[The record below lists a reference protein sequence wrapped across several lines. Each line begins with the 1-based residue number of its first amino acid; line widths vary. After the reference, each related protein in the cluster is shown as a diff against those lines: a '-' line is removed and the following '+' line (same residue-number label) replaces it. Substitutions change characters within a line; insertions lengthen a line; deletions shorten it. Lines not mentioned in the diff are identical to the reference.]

1 MCTRQRDRMPGAG
14 DYARVTMMRS
24 VLPGLVM
31 LLALAASTAHAAG
44 PRELLA
50 RARQLY
56 NAGQYDEAIEAA
68 RGASATPELADRAR
82 IVLSR
87 ASLERFRRSMD
98 PADLST
104 ARETL
109 AQIKTTELG
118 PDDRLDLI
126 IATGELLYFDDKPG
140 AAAEQFD
147 VALGRI
153 DPKRPEARELILDWW
168 ASALDRQAQVVSAA
182 EARAIEMR
190 IVSRMEEELRR
201 DEESNVASYWLVM
214 GARGAGDIERAWS
227 AAIAAWVRAAQAGRK
242 GTSLQADLNRLVVEV
257 VIPERARQLSS
268 SNPDSAATAMRQEWE
283 SLKQAWIA
291 K

>member
-1 MCTRQRDRMPGAG
+1 
-14 DYARVTMMRS
+14 
-24 VLPGLVM
+24 M
-31 LLALAASTAHAAG
+31 LLALAGSTAQAAG

-56 NAGQYDEAIEAA
+56 NAGQYDEAIQAA
-68 RGASATPELADRAR
+68 RGAADAPELVDRAR
-82 IVLSR
+82 IVVSR

-182 EARAIEMR
+182 EARTIEMR
-190 IVSRMEEELRR
+190 IVSRMEEELQRVEDSR
-201 DEESNVASYWLVM
+201 VASYWLV
-214 GARGAGDIERAWS
+214 AGTRATGDVERAWS
-227 AAIAAWVRAAQAGRK
+227 AAIAAWVRAAQAGPK
-242 GTSLQADLNRLVVEV
+242 GAALQADLNRLVIQVI
-257 VIPERARQLSS
+257 IPERARQLAA
-268 SNPDSAATAMRQEWE
+268 NNADAATASADAMRKEWE
-283 SLKQAWIA
+283 LLKQAWVA
-291 K
+291 R

>member
-1 MCTRQRDRMPGAG
+1 MPGAG
-14 DYARVTMMRS
+14 DYARVTVMRS
-24 VLPGLVM
+24 VVLSVVM
-31 LLALAASTAHAAG
+31 LALAVSTAAAAG
-44 PRELLA
+44 PRELLS

-56 NAGQYDEAIEAA
+56 NAGKYDEAIEAA
-68 RGASATPELADRAR
+68 RGATAAPELVDRAR
-82 IVLSR
+82 IVVAR

-109 AQIKTTELG
+109 AQIKNAELG
-118 PDDRLDLI
+118 LDDRLDLI

-147 VALGRI
+147 VALGRV

-190 IVSRMEEELRR
+190 IVSRMEEELQRA
-201 DEESNVASYWLVM
+201 EESRVASYWLV
-214 GARGAGDIERAWS
+214 AATRAAGDVERAWS
-227 AAIAAWVRAAQAGRK
+227 AAIAAWVRAAQAGPK
-242 GTSLQADLNRLVVEV
+242 GAALQADLNRLVIQV
-257 VIPERARQLSS
+257 VIPERARQLVANS
-268 SNPDSAATAMRQEWE
+268 PEGAAASAAAMRKEWE
-283 SLKQAWIA
+283 SLKQAWLA
-291 K
+291 R

>member
-1 MCTRQRDRMPGAG
+1 
-14 DYARVTMMRS
+14 MRS
-24 VLPGLVM
+24 TVVGLM
-31 LLALAASTAHAAG
+31 MLALVASTAHGAG

-56 NAGQYDEAIEAA
+56 NDGKYDEAIEAA
-68 RGASATPELADRAR
+68 RGATASPELLDRAR
-82 IVLSR
+82 IVLAR

-98 PADLST
+98 AADLST

-109 AQIKTTELG
+109 SEIKTTDLS

-126 IATGELLYFDDKPG
+126 VATGELLYFDDKPG

-147 VALGRI
+147 LALGRV

-190 IVSRMEEELRR
+190 IVSRMEEELQRSEDSR
-201 DEESNVASYWLVM
+201 VASYWLV
-214 GARGAGDIERAWS
+214 ASTRATGDVERAWS
-227 AAIAAWVRAAQAGRK
+227 AAIAAWVRAAQSGSK
-242 GTSLQADLNRLVVEV
+242 GAALQADLDRLVIQVI
-257 VIPERARQLSS
+257 IPERARQLAAD
-268 SNPDSAATAMRQEWE
+268 NPDGAAAAMRKEWDL
-283 SLKQAWIA
+283 LKQAWIA

>member
-1 MCTRQRDRMPGAG
+1 VVA
-14 DYARVTMMRS
+14 
-24 VLPGLVM
+24 VLFKLT
-31 LLALAASTAHAAG
+31 LAVSTAAAAG
-44 PRELLA
+44 PRELLS

-56 NAGQYDEAIEAA
+56 NAGKYDEAIEAA
-68 RGASATPELADRAR
+68 RGATAAPELVDRAR
-82 IVLSR
+82 IVVAR

-109 AQIKTTELG
+109 AQIKNAELG
-118 PDDRLDLI
+118 LDDRLDLI

-147 VALGRI
+147 VALGRV

-190 IVSRMEEELRR
+190 IVSRMEEELQRA
-201 DEESNVASYWLVM
+201 EESRVASYWLV
-214 GARGAGDIERAWS
+214 AATRAAGDVERAWS
-227 AAIAAWVRAAQAGRK
+227 AAIAAWVRAAQAGPK
-242 GTSLQADLNRLVVEV
+242 GAALQADLNRLVIQV
-257 VIPERARQLSS
+257 VIPERARQLAANS
-268 SNPDSAATAMRQEWE
+268 PEGAAASAAAMRKEWE
-283 SLKQAWIA
+283 SLKQAWLA
-291 K
+291 R

>member
-1 MCTRQRDRMPGAG
+1 MRSLAVCAILALVASTTPGA
-14 DYARVTMMRS
+14 V
-24 VLPGLVM
+24 
-31 LLALAASTAHAAG
+31 G

-56 NAGQYDEAIEAA
+56 NAGKYDEAIEAA
-68 RGASATPELADRAR
+68 RDAGAVPELADRAR
-82 IVLSR
+82 VVVAR

-98 PADLST
+98 PSDLST
-104 ARETL
+104 ARDTL
-109 AQIKTTELG
+109 AQMKTASLG

-140 AAAEQFD
+140 ASAEQFEL
-147 VALGRI
+147 ALGRI
-153 DPKRPEARELILDWW
+153 DPKHSDARELVLDWW
-168 ASALDRQAQVVSAA
+168 ASALDRQAQIVSAT
-182 EARAIEMR
+182 EARAIEVR
-190 IVSRMEEELRR
+190 IVARMEEELRR
-201 DEESNVASYWLVM
+201 DEESNVASYWLVA

-227 AAIAAWVRAAQAGRK
+227 AAIAAWVRAAQSGRK

>member
-1 MCTRQRDRMPGAG
+1 
-14 DYARVTMMRS
+14 MRS
-24 VLPGLVM
+24 VVPGLLVM

-50 RARQLY
+50 QARQLY

-68 RGASATPELADRAR
+68 RGAAAAPDLVDRAR

-190 IVSRMEEELRR
+190 IVSRMEEELQRVEDSR
-201 DEESNVASYWLVM
+201 VASYWLVA
-214 GARGAGDIERAWS
+214 GTRAAGDVERAWS
-227 AAIAAWVRAAQAGRK
+227 AAIAAWVRAAQAGPK
-242 GTSLQADLNRLVVEV
+242 GAALQADLDRLVIQV
-257 VIPERARQLSS
+257 VIPERARQLGANNADAASA
-268 SNPDSAATAMRQEWE
+268 SAAAMRKEWE
-283 SLKQAWIA
+283 LLKQAWVA
-291 K
+291 R

>member
-1 MCTRQRDRMPGAG
+1 
-14 DYARVTMMRS
+14 MMRS

-68 RGASATPELADRAR
+68 RGAAAAPDLVDRAR

-109 AQIKTTELG
+109 AQIKTTDLG

-168 ASALDRQAQVVSAA
+168 ASALDRQAQVVSAS

-190 IVSRMEEELRR
+190 IVSRMEEELQRAEDSR
-201 DEESNVASYWLVM
+201 VASYWLV
-214 GARGAGDIERAWS
+214 AATRAAGDVERAWS
-227 AAIAAWVRAAQAGRK
+227 AAIAAWVRAAQAGPK
-242 GTSLQADLNRLVVEV
+242 GAALQADLDRLVIQV
-257 VIPERARQLSS
+257 VIPERARQLAANNS
-268 SNPDSAATAMRQEWE
+268 DAAAASAAAMRKEWDL
-283 SLKQAWIA
+283 LKQAWVA
-291 K
+291 R